1 MAGVLSAGTKVP
13 YARLIGVFL
22 GATALFIF
30 MNQVKTPFIGIVG
43 IASVMAWSLLSA
55 YLRGPLLVAVAL
67 GLWTGVIAVA
77 TSMVVGV
84 EPFKLDA
91 STTKLIGPW
100 SFVTWPAVGAF
111 VCGMTALTL
120 LSSSGAAAKTALVLL
135 ISAVGVGVAFG
146 AAMVPAGWNK

>member
-1 MAGVLSAGTKVP
+1 MAGVLSAGAKVP

-67 GLWTGVIAVA
+67 GLWTGVIA
-77 TSMVVGV
+77 S
-84 EPFKLDA
+84 
-91 STTKLIGPW
+91 W